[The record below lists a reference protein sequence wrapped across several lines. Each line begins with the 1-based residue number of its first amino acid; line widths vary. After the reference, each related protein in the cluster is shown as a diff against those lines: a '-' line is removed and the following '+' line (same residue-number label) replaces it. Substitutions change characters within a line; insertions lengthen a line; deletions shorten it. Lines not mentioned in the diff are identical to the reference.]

1 MRRDAAQY
9 RRRDGC
15 GGICRRFQVRW
26 NAARRSGAKHEAV
39 RGGSAAPYPA
49 RHLPDRPKCGR
60 RPLSRQGKGPGIR
73 TRNMEYDLVIRDGTI
88 VDGSGLPGYQADVGI
103 KNGRILSIGKI
114 RASAEHVIEAEGHV
128 VAPGFIDG
136 HTHMDAQV
144 FWDPLGTCSCWHGV
158 TSVVMGN
165 CGFSLAPCAEKDKLL
180 VMRNLE
186 RAEDISPKAMEAGI
200 KWSWANFAQYLDTVD
215 RLPKGINYTA
225 YVGHS
230 ALRTY
235 VMGERAFDD
244 AATSDDL
251 AAMKRELRE
260 AIKAGAA
267 GFSTSR
273 SSAHQTPDSRPVA
286 SRLAE
291 WDEVKQLVG
300 VMGDLGAGV
309 FEMGQ
314 EDVATPDGL
323 HDFIGRM
330 KSLALETGVP
340 TTFGVVY
347 FRKMPHIWR
356 AFYELV
362 DDTVAAGGKML
373 VQGTSRWISTLL
385 SFESTLPFDKAPVW
399 SDIRKLPL
407 AEQEA
412 ALRNPA
418 MRAKLVEAAREFMTK
433 RHNIVGAE
441 ARPPD
446 FDYFFV
452 LDKPLPPYRSVA
464 QVARERG
471 QDALE
476 VMLDLALEKHL
487 KQFFIQPI
495 VNEDQDIVLAMM
507 RHPRS
512 VVTFSDSGA
521 HVSQI
526 MDSSIQTHLLGHWV
540 RERQALTLE
549 QAIRK
554 ITFELASFW
563 GLQGRGLVR
572 EGNFADVVIFDPAT
586 VAPQM
591 PTIEYDLPAGARRL
605 KQKSDG
611 IKTTIVNGQ
620 VLLRE
625 NQPTGALPGRLLRG
639 PLAGA

>member
-1 MRRDAAQY
+1 MQY
-9 RRRDGC
+9 D
-15 GGICRRFQVRW
+15 IVI
-26 NAARRSGAKHEAV
+26 
-39 RGGSAAPYPA
+39 RGG
-49 RHLPDRPKCGR
+49 
-60 RPLSRQGKGPGIR
+60 
-73 TRNMEYDLVIRDGTI
+73 TVI
-88 VDGSGLPGYQADVGI
+88 DGSGLPRYQADLGI
-103 KNGRILSIGKI
+103 ADGRIAAIGKI
-114 RASAEHVIEAEGHV
+114 TDSAHQVIDAEGHI

-165 CGFSLAPCAEKDKLL
+165 CGFSLAPCAEQDKLL

-200 KWSWANFAQYLDTVD
+200 KWSWSNFAQYLDAVD
-215 RLPKGINYTA
+215 RLPKGINYAA

-235 VMGERAFDD
+235 VMGERAFDE
-244 AATSDDL
+244 AASEDDL
-251 AAMKRELRE
+251 TAMKLEL
-260 AIKAGAA
+260 ANALKAGAA

-286 SRLAE
+286 SRLAK

-300 VMGDLGAGV
+300 VMGQLGAGV
-309 FEMGQ
+309 FEIAQ
-314 EDVATPDGL
+314 EDVPTPDRL
-323 HDFIGRM
+323 NDFLGRM
-330 KSLALETGVP
+330 KSLALSTGVP

-385 SFESTLPFDKAPVW
+385 SFESTLPFDKAPLW
-399 SDIRKLPL
+399 SELRKLPL

-412 ALRNPA
+412 SLRKPEI
-418 MRAKLVEAAREFMTK
+418 RTKLVEAAREFMTK

-452 LDKPLPPYRSVA
+452 LDQPLPPYRSIA

-471 QDALE
+471 KDPLD

-487 KQFFIQPI
+487 KQFFIQPL

-540 RERQALTLE
+540 REREALTLE
-549 QAIRK
+549 QAVRK
-554 ITFELASFW
+554 LTFDLASFW
-563 GLQGRGLVR
+563 GLNGRGLLR
-572 EGNFADVVIFDPAT
+572 EGNCADVVVFDPKT

-591 PTIEYDLPAGARRL
+591 PTLEYDLPGGARRL
-605 KQKSDG
+605 KQKAVG
-611 IKTTIVNGQ
+611 IKTTIVNGE
-620 VLLRE
+620 VLLRDNE
-625 NQPTGALPGRLLRG
+625 PSGALPGKLLRG
-639 PLAGA
+639 PLAAT